1 MKQVV
6 GSEISSHILVYLD
19 LIEYLWHLDAASVG
33 FSCRLPIFPREKRG
47 KVQIMGA
54 IGKKKKKMKMSDP
67 ERSSRRAER
76 RLNRSGCLLGKL
88 QITFVSEHNQS
99 CTVI

>member
-19 LIEYLWHLDAASVG
+19 LIEYLWYLDAASVG

-47 KVQIMGA
+47 KVQIMSA
-54 IGKKKKKMKMSDP
+54 IGKKKKMKMSDP

>member
-47 KVQIMGA
+47 KGQIMGA
-54 IGKKKKKMKMSDP
+54 IGKKKKKD
-67 ERSSRRAER
+67 EDE
-76 RLNRSGCLLGKL
+76 
-88 QITFVSEHNQS
+88 
-99 CTVI
+99 

>member
-1 MKQVV
+1 MRLVL
-6 GSEISSHILVYLD
+6 ISWFIWI

-54 IGKKKKKMKMSDP
+54 IGEKKK
-67 ERSSRRAER
+67 R
-76 RLNRSGCLLGKL
+76 
-88 QITFVSEHNQS
+88 
-99 CTVI
+99 

>member
-1 MKQVV
+1 MRLVL
-6 GSEISSHILVYLD
+6 ISWFIWI

-47 KVQIMGA
+47 KVQIMSA
-54 IGKKKKKMKMSDP
+54 IGKKKKMKMSDP

-88 QITFVSEHNQS
+88 QITIVSEHNQS

>member
-19 LIEYLWHLDAASVG
+19 LIKYLWHLDAASVG

-47 KVQIMGA
+47 KVQIMSA
-54 IGKKKKKMKMSDP
+54 IGKKKKMKMSDP

-88 QITFVSEHNQS
+88 QITIVSEHNQS